1 MKNSILF
8 STLLLFVCILA
19 SSCQEFEDEGPMQ
32 YDERSYAIESFA
44 SIDARDALTI
54 EVKQGAYFDI
64 EARGDRRNLNDLVVR
79 KSGNTLLL
87 YFDEWENRQ
96 HETYVTIILPTLTNV
111 SFSGATNAEIE
122 GFDSEN
128 TFSLSLSGASIAS
141 VNSHAQEMVLDLS
154 GASVLQISGS
164 TQQYNAKISG
174 ASSLKAFG
182 LTSTTASLS
191 VSGASSARVTVS
203 EQLQAIVNG
212 ASNVIYRGN
221 PQIESDVTDS
231 SSLIKD

>member
-1 MKNSILF
+1 
-8 STLLLFVCILA
+8 
-19 SSCQEFEDEGPMQ
+19 MQ
-32 YDERSYAIESFA
+32 YDERSYEIESFT

-54 EVKQGAYFDI
+54 EIKQGNYFDI
-64 EARGDRRNLNDLVVR
+64 EARGDRRNLNDLIVR

-122 GFDSEN
+122 GFDAEN
-128 TFSLSLSGASIAS
+128 SLSLSLSGASIAS
-141 VNSHAQEMVLDLS
+141 VNTEAKEMFLDLS

-164 TQQYNAKISG
+164 TQEYTASVTG

-182 LTSTTASLS
+182 LTSSAASLS

-212 ASNVIYRGN
+212 SSSVVYRGN
-221 PQIESDVTDS
+221 PQIESEVTDS

>member
-1 MKNSILF
+1 MKNAILL
-8 STLLLFVCILA
+8 SALLLSVCFLA
-19 SSCQEFEDEGPMQ
+19 SSCQDFEDEGPMQ
-32 YDERSYAIESFA
+32 YDERSYEIESFTG
-44 SIDARDALTI
+44 IDARDALTI

-64 EARGDRRNLNDLVVR
+64 EARGDRRNLNDLIIR

-87 YFDEWENRQ
+87 YFAEWENRQ
-96 HETYVTIILPTLTNV
+96 HETYVTIILPTLTTV
-111 SFSGATNAEIE
+111 SFSGATNAAIK

-128 TFSLSLSGASIAS
+128 SFSLSLSGASIAS
-141 VNSHAQEMVLDLS
+141 VHTQAQDMMLDLS

-164 TQQYNAKISG
+164 TQEYNARVTG

-182 LTSTTASLS
+182 LTSTTAKLS

-212 ASNVIYRGN
+212 SSSVVYRGN
-221 PQIESDVTDS
+221 PQIESEVKDS